1 MNMTDFD
8 VFLSHNSIDKP
19 WVIQLKDDLTRYGLK
34 VWLDKDEIRPGDLF
48 AEALEDALE
57 NCKAI
62 ALIISPQAMD
72 SGWVKEEYYRAVS
85 LSKSKQLPLQMI
97 PVILREAEV
106 PGFAKSRNWI
116 DFRDENQYNENVW
129 RLVWGISGHKPAKV
143 LDLAAPTHQT
153 MVDRPDIAG
162 NAKAPVRPGKDKD
175 KGPVS
180 RGKREAVDRRR
191 SKNAVVFN
199 QKGQTVGTQTNI
211 GKMSGG
217 FVNTGMT
224 VHGKVQQA
232 GRDIVMGDRLEAGRD
247 IHQVNE
253 SLTKFFRD
261 VIKRAESLP
270 EEEQTVVKPTVEMVR
285 NQVVEIQQSGIEDET
300 SPKYTALK
308 KGLKTLVEWVP
319 DIADVVLGF
328 LSSPATGIVS
338 AVRQVAERIKSER
351 K

>member
-1 MNMTDFD
+1 MAAFD
-8 VFLSHNSIDKP
+8 VFLSHNSIDKL
-19 WVIQLKDDLTRYGLK
+19 WVVQLKDDLIRYGLK

-48 AEALEDALE
+48 AEALEAALE
-57 NCKAI
+57 NCRAV
-62 ALIISPQAMD
+62 ALIISPEAMD

-85 LSKSKQLPLQMI
+85 LSKSKQRPLQMI

-106 PGFAKSRNWI
+106 PGFVKSRNWI
-116 DFRDENQYNENVW
+116 DFRDESKYSENVW
-129 RLVWGISGHKPAKV
+129 RLVWGILGDKPAKI
-143 LDLAAPTHQT
+143 LDLAAATDQP

-162 NAKAPVRPGKDKD
+162 DAKAPVRPGKDK
-175 KGPVS
+175 GPVS
-180 RGKREAVDRRR
+180 REESETGARRG
-191 SKNAVVFN
+191 SNNAVVFN

-224 VHGKVQQA
+224 VHGNVRQA

-247 IHQVNE
+247 IHQVSE

-261 VIKRAESLP
+261 MIKRAESLP
-270 EEEQTVVKPTVEMVR
+270 EEEQTVAKPTVEMVR
-285 NQVVEIQQSGIEDET
+285 NQVIEIQQSGIEDET

-308 KGLKTLVEWVP
+308 KGLRTLVDWVP
-319 DIADVVLGF
+319 DIADVVLSF
-328 LSSPATGIVS
+328 LKDPATGVVS
-338 AVRQVAERIKSER
+338 AVRKVAEKIKAET